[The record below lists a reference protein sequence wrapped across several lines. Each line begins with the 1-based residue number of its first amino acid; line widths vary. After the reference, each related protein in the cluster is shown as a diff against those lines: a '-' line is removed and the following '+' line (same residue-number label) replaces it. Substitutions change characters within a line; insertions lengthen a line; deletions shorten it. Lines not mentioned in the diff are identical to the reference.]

1 MTVATPISRCKCAVT
16 SGAAMLFLAACGG
29 IDVPNPITAI
39 NEAVGLKK
47 VPTSIQ
53 VFGVVSSDDPASSS
67 VGSSIILRGGNA
79 ADAAAAMAFAMTV
92 TFPSRAGL
100 GGGGVCLVGGG
111 RGGKVQVLDFL
122 PPTSKSKD
130 KRTDR
135 PSALPTMA
143 RGIAVLHARYGRL
156 PWGTVVAPARDFARD
171 GIVVT
176 KAFADELA
184 KYATPLFADPA
195 SRSVFADRRGRPIE
209 AGNRFRQ
216 IELNTVLSTVGGRGA
231 GYLYRGSLAQRL
243 VEASKSAG
251 GALDPVA
258 LRDYLP
264 RWRDPV
270 SVQVGDNVLHAPPP
284 PASAGIVAIQMLQLA
299 LAGRGKDS
307 NTPAGRAH
315 LIAEAAKR
323 SLGDRTKW
331 LGSEFGASA
340 EVQPLLSKSHVTQ
353 LMQSFSPRRASS
365 PEKFV
370 DKNRVVSETDANIS
384 FAVIDSDGLSVACS
398 LTMYHPFGTGRT
410 MPDLGVLLAA
420 APGAKGRNAL
430 PLGPVVVTRASDNA
444 TRFAF
449 TGSGGSKSATAMA
462 NVMIEILLARKE
474 LSSAVANARLHFSA
488 ERGEVVIEDREDKER
503 LVSLIGLG
511 HKVRRLPSIGLV
523 NAISCPAGLPA
534 PEPACEAAADPR
546 GEGVAVKVNL
556 VKEIR

>member
-1 MTVATPISRCKCAVT
+1 MTVATPIPRCKRAATSAAVVF
-16 SGAAMLFLAACGG
+16 FLAACGG
-29 IDVPNPITAI
+29 IDVPNPISAI
-39 NEAVGLKK
+39 SEAIALKK

-67 VGSSIILRGGNA
+67 VGSSIILSGGNA
-79 ADAAAAMAFAMTV
+79 ADAAAAMAFGMTV

-100 GGGGVCLVGGG
+100 GGGGICLVGGG

-122 PPTSKSKD
+122 PPASNAKD

-135 PSALPTMA
+135 PSAIPTLA

-171 GIVVT
+171 GVVVT
-176 KAFADELA
+176 KAFANELA

-195 SRSVFADRRGRPIE
+195 SRRVFADRRGRPIE

-216 IELNTVLSTVGGRGA
+216 IDLNTVLSTVGGRGA
-231 GYLYRGSLAQRL
+231 GSLYHGALARRL
-243 VEASKSAG
+243 VEASKFAG

-264 RWRDPV
+264 RWRDPI
-270 SVQVGDNVLHAPPP
+270 SVQVGDSVLHAPPP

-307 NTPAGRAH
+307 NSPAGRAH
-315 LIAEAAKR
+315 LIAEVAKR
-323 SLGDRTKW
+323 SLGERTKW
-331 LGSEFGASA
+331 LGNDFGASA
-340 EVQPLLSKSHVTQ
+340 KVKPLLSKSHVSK
-353 LMQSFSPRRASS
+353 LMQSFSPQRASS
-365 PEKFV
+365 PENIV
-370 DKNRVVSETDANIS
+370 DKNGVVSETDADIG

-410 MPDLGVLLAA
+410 TPDLGVLLAA

-430 PLGPVVVTRASDNA
+430 SLGPVVVTRASDNA

-449 TGSGGSKSATAMA
+449 TGSGGSASATAMA
-462 NVMIEILLARKE
+462 NVMIETLLGRKE
-474 LSSAVANARLHFSA
+474 LNSAVANARLHFSA

-511 HKVRRLPSIGLV
+511 HKVRRLPSIGWV

-534 PEPACEAAADPR
+534 PEPACEAVADPR
-546 GEGVAVKVNL
+546 GEGVAVEVNL
-556 VKEIR
+556 VRERR

>member
-79 ADAAAAMAFAMTV
+79 ADAAAAMAFGMTV

-299 LAGRGKDS
+299 LAGRGKES

-370 DKNRVVSETDANIS
+370 DKNRVVSETDANIG